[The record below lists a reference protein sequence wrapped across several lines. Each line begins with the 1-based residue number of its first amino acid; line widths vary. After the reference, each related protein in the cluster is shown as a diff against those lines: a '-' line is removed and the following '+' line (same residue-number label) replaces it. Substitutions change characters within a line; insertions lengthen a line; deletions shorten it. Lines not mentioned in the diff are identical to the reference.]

1 MNSRFLSLF
10 RRSALLALLPLL
22 AIAARAQTVT
32 ISFGAGT
39 LYDGSGTMVPAGAL
53 VLLVADT
60 HQNDFAAFTA
70 GSSLSVGSYLNG
82 DDQILGRAFADSEAT
97 AAASFTSI
105 PLANNPSPG
114 PFTSLTTGD
123 RLALVWFPQLNVSSL
138 VLGNGDAYGL
148 ISSRSTSDDGDPWT
162 VPGAGGT
169 IMINFL
175 TLFAG
180 GEHPETDGYAPLTA
194 IPEPAT
200 FALGLGFI
208 VLFGA
213 TLRRFSRHRSESR

>member
-60 HQNDFAAFTA
+60 NQDDFAAFTA
-70 GSSLSVGSYLNG
+70 GSSLAVGSYLNG
-82 DDQILGRAFADSEAT
+82 DDQILGRAFTDSDAT
-97 AAASFTSI
+97 VAASFASI
-105 PLANNPSPG
+105 PLASNPSPG
-114 PFTSLTTGD
+114 AFTALTTGD
-123 RLALVWFPQLNVSSL
+123 RLALVWFPQLDASTLFLS
-138 VLGNGDAYGL
+138 NGDAYGL
-148 ISSRSTSDDGDPWT
+148 FSSLSTTADGDPWT

-175 TLFAG
+175 TLSVG
-180 GEHPETDGYAPLTA
+180 GEHPETDGHAPLAA

-200 FALGLGFI
+200 FTLGLGGI
-208 VLFGA
+208 VLLGA
-213 TLRRFSRHRSESR
+213 ALRRFSRQRSAAR